1 MKKHIFRVELSTEED
16 KRKAFIK
23 VCEVPG
29 GEIES
34 ISMNMKDKK
43 MTVIGHIDLARTS
56 LKLGK
61 YWETEIDSVG
71 LAKEPEKKKEEE
83 KKDDGKK

>member
-1 MKKHIFRVELSTEED
+1 MKKHIFRVELSSEGD
-16 KRKAFIK
+16 NRKAFIK
-23 VCEVPG
+23 VCEVPY

-34 ISMNMKDKK
+34 ISMNIKDKK
-43 MTVIGHIDLARTS
+43 MTVIGHIDPARTS

-71 LAKEPEKKKEEE
+71 LAQEPTAKEPEKKK
-83 KKDDGKK
+83 